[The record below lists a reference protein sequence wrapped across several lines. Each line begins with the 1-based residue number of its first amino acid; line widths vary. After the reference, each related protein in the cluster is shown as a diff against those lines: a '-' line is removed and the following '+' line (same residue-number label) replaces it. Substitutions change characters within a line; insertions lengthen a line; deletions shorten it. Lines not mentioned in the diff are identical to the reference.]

1 MRLMPEP
8 PEAVTTFMEDGCVAV
23 TVGNLTGVV
32 SSAHLVE
39 PKAEQLRKRWLEDH
53 ANHDD

>member
-1 MRLMPEP
+1 M
-8 PEAVTTFMEDGCVAV
+8 EAPGTVTTFMEDGCVSV

-39 PKAEQLRKRWLEDH
+39 PKENQLRQRWLEEN
-53 ANHDD
+53 AINDD